1 MRRLWATVETN
12 HEVKPGGEV
21 VMYGLLAAAALCI
34 GFSFKYIG
42 PPAWVLGA
50 LGIVFLV
57 SSYLWEV
64 YRK

>member
-1 MRRLWATVETN
+1 MRSLWASIGAQYAI
-12 HEVKPGGEV
+12 KPGGEK
-21 VMYGLLAAAALCI
+21 VMYGLLIAGLVSI

-42 PPAWVLGA
+42 PPAWILGA
-50 LGIVFLV
+50 LGVVLLV